1 MDGNQLEP
9 NQEAK
14 ELISGMCVVLD
25 NTDVSSSSSYHSPR
39 YRYAQRLKI
48 FLGSTY
54 VITKSIAGAMTVA
67 VVVINVHLYRADALF
82 RYSVIVGDLHVIPS
96 FQLSEH

>member
-25 NTDVSSSSSYHSPR
+25 NTDVSSSSSPTTENIPGQHICDY
-39 YRYAQRLKI
+39 Q
-48 FLGSTY
+48 
-54 VITKSIAGAMTVA
+54 ITGAMTVA
-67 VVVINVHLYRADALF
+67 VVVINVQLYRADALF